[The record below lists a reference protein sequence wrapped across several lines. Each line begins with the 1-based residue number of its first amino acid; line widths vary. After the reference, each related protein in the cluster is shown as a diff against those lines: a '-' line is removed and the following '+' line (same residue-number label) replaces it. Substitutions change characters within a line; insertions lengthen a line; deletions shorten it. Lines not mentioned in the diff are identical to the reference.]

1 MSDTH
6 LRATASVTTRSAPSD
21 AGLPFPSVAG
31 HVLLIG
37 GYGAGNLGDE
47 AILCGLLSAVPP
59 TVSTLTVVSHD
70 PAATVRD
77 HTSDTPDGVVLRAIS
92 PTPRALLTHLRT
104 VDAVVV
110 GGGGIFSRYMGPYAA
125 KLPLFALLVSAL
137 GIPLHWTAIGVYE
150 STPRRVVP
158 LLRLALARSDSLT
171 VRDAASLD
179 TLTRWGVSNARLVDD
194 PATWL
199 SASPTHGRTVLAAA
213 GVDPTR
219 PVLAIA
225 ARRVV
230 DSAANDRLF
239 DAYRLVAMAYR
250 ARGWQ
255 LVYLPFCRHPT
266 ETVEQDQRVCVALAA
281 RCGGTVLTPSTA
293 PDLLDTVAACDA
305 LVATRL
311 HAMLFAHVAETPFVA
326 VAYATK
332 VQSLLD
338 ELGHAD
344 SGVSL
349 TDVDGETL
357 LAGLDRATTSTTA
370 GDGRGHD
377 EYDRDEEVDAP

>member
-6 LRATASVTTRSAPSD
+6 FRATASTTTRSALSD
-21 AGLPFPSVAG
+21 AGPQFPCVDG
-31 HVLLIG
+31 HVLLVG
-37 GYGAGNLGDE
+37 GYGTGNLGDE
-47 AILCGLLSAVPP
+47 AILCGLLSALPP

-77 HTSDTPDGVVLRAIS
+77 HATDPPDGVALRAIS
-92 PTPRALLTHLRT
+92 PTPWRLLTHLRT

-137 GIPLHWTAIGVYE
+137 GIPLHWTAIGVYD

-158 LLRLALARSDSLT
+158 LLRLAFARSDSVT

-179 TLTRWGVSNARLVDD
+179 TLTRWGVSTARLVDD

-199 SASPTHGRTVLAAA
+199 SAAADHGETILADA
-213 GVDPTR
+213 GIDPTR

-225 ARRVV
+225 ARRVA
-230 DSAANDRLF
+230 DPDANDRLF
-239 DAYRLVAMAYR
+239 DAYCDVATAYR
-250 ARGWQ
+250 ERGWQ
-255 LVYLPFCRHPT
+255 VVYLPFCRHPT
-266 ETVEQDQRVCVALAA
+266 AAVERDQRVCVALAA

-293 PDLLDTVAACDA
+293 PDLLDVVAACDA

-344 SGVSL
+344 WGVSL
-349 TDVDGETL
+349 AAVDDETL
-357 LAGLDRATTSTTA
+357 LTGLDRATETRHT
-370 GDGRGHD
+370 
-377 EYDRDEEVDAP
+377 EVSAP